1 MINAL
6 YACPVCHIEGFTF
19 AGLGRHHCHAKAGR
33 ARLTAK
39 EIAAVALV
47 AARAEAVTKR
57 LMKASS
63 LSPSSQPMSKPSSKK
78 PASALVVLEDKTLAP
93 EAARFGKFQAATIEQ
108 LELVAA
114 TERDNTQR
122 RLVIGLA
129 LTVIKAGSK
138 HGSFIPWLKKHVKSS
153 GYTQC
158 TYMMRAARVFFEQT
172 KLGRDDVLTLV
183 SGNGTLAITT
193 EGPATKIQKAA
204 AKFVGEMTWG
214 ELLAKHDIRPTEKPV
229 KPKPTEPTGDDETPA
244 AAATPEQL
252 YTQSRDELGSFLERG
267 AMLFKTENRLQYLAD
282 HPEEIA
288 GVVTSLRTLLEEVEA
303 VAKPLLKTAKK

>member
-1 MINAL
+1 MKTEIL
-6 YACPVCHIEGFTF
+6 VTCPWCKTANFTVRGIRSHYC
-19 AGLGRHHCHAKAGR
+19 AKLGGK
-33 ARLTAK
+33 RLG
-39 EIAAVALV
+39 EIALDHAINNA
-47 AARAEAVTKR
+47 TT
-57 LMKASS
+57 
-63 LSPSSQPMSKPSSKK
+63 LSPSSQPMSKSSKK

-138 HGSFIPWLKKHVKSS
+138 HGTFIPWLKKHVKSS

-193 EGPATKIQKAA
+193 DGPATKIQKVA
-204 AKFVGEMTWG
+204 AKFVGELTWG
-214 ELLAKHDIRPTEKPV
+214 ELLAKLDIRPTEKPV
-229 KPKPTEPTGDDETPA
+229 KPKPPEPTDDATPA
-244 AAATPEQL
+244 PAATPEEL
-252 YTQSRDELGSFLERG
+252 YTQSRDELGSYLERG

-288 GVVTSLRTLLEEVEA
+288 GVVEGLRTLADDVEKA
-303 VAKPLLKTAKK
+303 ANKISKPAKK